1 MVNTGVRQ
9 AREKG
14 HAHEA
19 SIQGSG
25 ATAGATGDAPAGG
38 TLPETIVS
46 GIARLNGP
54 SGCVK
59 QAFRA
64 GSAVA
69 TKNATA
75 SMLRRQAGQAV
86 HRYACGLLD
95 QGPAGAVR
103 LRPPQGVARVTFV
116 EGSGTQARALPLT
129 FRRCAQ
135 GAVAPRFTG

>member
-64 GSAVA
+64 RVSGRSIEAVA
-69 TKNATA
+69 FFVDGKLA
-75 SMLRRQAGQAV
+75 AV

-129 FRRCAQ
+129 FPRCAQ

>member
-64 GSAVA
+64 RVSGRSIASVGFYMDGKLLKNIAAQRAVYSA
-69 TKNATA
+69 KIKP
-75 SMLRRQAGQAV
+75 G
-86 HRYACGLLD
+86 
-95 QGPAGAVR
+95 R
-103 LRPPQGVARVTFV
+103 LGFGRHKIIARVTFV
-116 EGSGTQARALPLT
+116 TGSATSGRTLAMT
-129 FRRCAQ
+129 FRRCAK
-135 GAVAPRFTG
+135 AAAAPTFTG